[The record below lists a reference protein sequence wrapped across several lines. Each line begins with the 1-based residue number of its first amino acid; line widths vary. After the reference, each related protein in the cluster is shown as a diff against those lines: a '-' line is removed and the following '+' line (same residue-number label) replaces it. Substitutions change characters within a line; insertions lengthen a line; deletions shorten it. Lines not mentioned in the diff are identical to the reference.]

1 VGSLQESSPLP
12 AEEIESAPS
21 PVRDTEPV
29 SSPDEEEKIA
39 PSIVDDI
46 NAEDP
51 KPAPSPVE
59 HAEPAF
65 LLVESSEPA
74 QMPGQSGQLLRP
86 GHRVL
91 RNLTRSSRR
100 EVESFAEGS
109 IVVPTLSDSTK
120 NYMQN
125 VKEFLACK
133 NKVEEI
139 SAVALVDNAMDQ
151 HQSFERAELMHQ
163 ENAQGQRA
171 TTLDEVLHV
180 ATLVRHRAS
189 FIYAAR
195 LPLAEP
201 IIQPFDEIYL
211 GKTNFRCA
219 RPRDCLFDGAAA

>member
-1 VGSLQESSPLP
+1 LYRCGGSTDARGLAVAQQKPSPSP
-12 AEEIESAPS
+12 AEGIETAPS
-21 PVRDTEPV
+21 PVRDTKPV
-29 SSPDEEEKIA
+29 SSPHEEEKIA

-51 KPAPSPVE
+51 KPALPPVE
-59 HAEPAF
+59 HTEPAF

-74 QMPGQSGQLLRP
+74 RMPDQSGQSLRP
-86 GHRVL
+86 AQRVP
-91 RNLTRSSRR
+91 RNLTKSTRR
-100 EVESFAEGS
+100 EAESFAEGS

-133 NKVEEI
+133 NKVEET

-189 FIYAAR
+189 FVYAVR

-201 IIQPFDEIYL
+201 LNQPFCKIYV
-211 GKTNFRCA
+211 GQTHVR
-219 RPRDCLFDGAAA
+219 